1 MTTHLYCV
9 LPHAIRGG
17 VPADL
22 SGVAGARVRALAVD
36 GLVAWV
42 SDAEREL
49 AASIDGIRA
58 HNDVVEA
65 AMATG
70 STPVPARFGQRFDD
84 DDACRIA
91 LSSRA
96 SAVEPLL
103 ATMQGFVEMT
113 LIITPSTRR
122 MVGELEPVLPEMFDP
137 AANGVGRRYLDTL
150 RKRELRTGEI
160 NHATEAVARAL
171 NAAAQPFVRRT
182 LNHQAVT
189 PLPLRTISHLIARD
203 DVERYQAAV
212 RAVEGTGEFRFLVIG
227 PRAPYSFCALGE
239 EPGGTHG
246 MNLAD

>member
-1 MTTHLYCV
+1 VTTHLYCV
-9 LPHAIRGG
+9 LPYAIRGE
-17 VPADL
+17 VPAGL
-22 SGVAGARVRALAVD
+22 SGVAGARVRALPVD

-42 SDAEREL
+42 SDAERGL
-49 AASIDGIRA
+49 AVSIDGIRA

-70 STPVPARFGQRFDD
+70 STPVPARFGQRFDN
-84 DDACRIA
+84 DDACRNA
-91 LSSRA
+91 LASRA
-96 SAVEPLL
+96 DAVEPLL
-103 ATMQGFVEMT
+103 ATMQGLVEMT

-137 AANGVGRRYLDTL
+137 TTQGAGRRYLDTL
-150 RKRELRTGEI
+150 RKREMKTGEI
-160 NHATEAVARAL
+160 NHATDDVADAL

-182 LNHQAVT
+182 LAHQAVT

-203 DVERYQAAV
+203 DVDSYQAAV
-212 RAVEGTGEFRFLVIG
+212 RGVEGGAEFRFLVIG

-239 EPGGTHG
+239 EAGGTHG